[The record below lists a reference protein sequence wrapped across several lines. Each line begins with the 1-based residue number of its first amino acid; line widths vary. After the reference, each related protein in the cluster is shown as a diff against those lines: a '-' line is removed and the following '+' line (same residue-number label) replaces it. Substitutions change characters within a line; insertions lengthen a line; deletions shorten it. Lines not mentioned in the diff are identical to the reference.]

1 MISELTKPPS
11 LTVIALSLALK
22 YFSHPFYLQCFVH
35 WATVSCHS
43 PGFFPLPPF
52 FPLPLVHSITCF
64 QCIISHSLSDLQSGF
79 SNCSQIS
86 ISAHTKLHHLYM
98 NAGTT
103 QYQFLISCLRFLI
116 LRMSKRSDISD
127 YLHFSS
133 QLLMF

>member
-11 LTVIALSLALK
+11 LTGIALSVALK
-22 YFSHPFYLQCFVH
+22 YFPTPFYLQCFVH
-35 WATVSCHS
+35 WAMVSCHT
-43 PGFFPLPPF
+43 PAFFPLPPF
-52 FPLPLVHSITCF
+52 FPLPLIHPIACF
-64 QCIISHSLSDLQSGF
+64 PCIISHSLSDLQSCL

-103 QYQFLISCLRFLI
+103 QYQFLINCLRFLL